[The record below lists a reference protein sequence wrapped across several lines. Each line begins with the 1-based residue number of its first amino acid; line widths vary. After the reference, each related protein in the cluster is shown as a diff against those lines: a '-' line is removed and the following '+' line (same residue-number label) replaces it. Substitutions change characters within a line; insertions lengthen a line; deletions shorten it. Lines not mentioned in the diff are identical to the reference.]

1 MMHAKN
7 TKEFDFEKIFYF
19 EITGSV
25 FVLFPFVSNG
35 MESFSIE
42 LRINGD

>member
-1 MMHAKN
+1 MIHAKKI
-7 TKEFDFEKIFYF
+7 KEFYFEKIFYF

-25 FVLFPFVSNG
+25 FVLFPFVSDG

-42 LRINGD
+42 LRINGG